1 MRTYERSVGWLAG
14 WIYCM
19 CFLLLLPRYV
29 RTLFD
34 FVCVCLSKYTPP
46 LLLHCYSAC
55 NFYLF
60 IIIIIIVHIVV
71 GYFFS
76 LFFFV
81 LIVIICI
88 VVSLFLPIGF
98 ESYTLC
104 VDIHSNRILCNHFI
118 LVAYRCE
125 MKSIKR
131 KKPGRKREMI
141 VSKRCG
147 RVKETALLLKVKAT
161 TNYSHWNCS
170 QYVISFHVHFFLSS
184 SIRQNFRNGNKQRMK
199 PFSIEDS
206 LADWRC
212 HFQECFFRYHIKLK
226 QKANMAGLQKHRL
239 IYQYVCAINW
249 IMKNNFNLAFVHIKS
264 SYVECVQLVG
274 INERFEHSKNYWKE
288 T

>member
-1 MRTYERSVGWLAG
+1 MRTYEWSVGWLAG

-19 CFLLLLPRYV
+19 CFFLSRAVVVASSLCALLCTH
-29 RTLFD
+29 TLFD
-34 FVCVCLSKYTPP
+34 FVCVCLSEYTPP

-76 LFFFV
+76 LFFV

-98 ESYTLC
+98 ESYILC
-104 VDIHSNRILCNHFI
+104 ADIHPNRIHCNHFI

-141 VSKRCG
+141 
-147 RVKETALLLKVKAT
+147 
-161 TNYSHWNCS
+161 
-170 QYVISFHVHFFLSS
+170 
-184 SIRQNFRNGNKQRMK
+184 
-199 PFSIEDS
+199 
-206 LADWRC
+206 
-212 HFQECFFRYHIKLK
+212 
-226 QKANMAGLQKHRL
+226 
-239 IYQYVCAINW
+239 
-249 IMKNNFNLAFVHIKS
+249 
-264 SYVECVQLVG
+264 
-274 INERFEHSKNYWKE
+274 
-288 T
+288 